1 MVYPG
6 GVGEDQPDNN
16 AGGAVERVT
25 AHEAAALLGVHYNT
39 IRNRIKAGMYRAE
52 KVHTENGP
60 TWMIERDSLTN
71 NAPTSARQQAVSG
84 VPAAQQEALQELARA
99 IRAIVREAGLQ
110 PDPEDSEAK
119 ANLKFERER
128 RLEFWKIQYDYFKHL
143 MTLALASIAGLGAML
158 GGVFSA
164 FVGDPISEILIYA
177 IFGCF
182 VGVLLLSFEAMRGY
196 RKRLNLLRKVVAE
209 EDIKKLPHTVGPYL
223 GWLGIFAFVLFAAGI
238 FLFLAFVGIN
248 LGLFG
253 KQGV

>member
-1 MVYPG
+1 VG
-6 GVGEDQPDNN
+6 AQRGVQRLTLAEAAQLLGISKSAVRQRVRRGTLRSDKGED
-16 AGGAVERVT
+16 GRVYVYLDT
-25 AHEAAALLGVHYNT
+25 PTTNSQQLVSSQAPEA
-39 IRNRIKAGMYRAE
+39 
-52 KVHTENGP
+52 
-60 TWMIERDSLTN
+60 
-71 NAPTSARQQAVSG
+71 
-84 VPAAQQEALQELARA
+84 
-99 IRAIVREAGLQ
+99 
-110 PDPEDSEAK
+110 SEAK
-119 ANLKFERER
+119 ANLEFERER

-238 FLFLAFVGIN
+238 FLFLAFVGVN

-253 KQGV
+253 TQGV